1 MHLELEN
8 QATDSDPLASVFSS
22 APRVGLRVRHADGTT
37 TQLTRAQ
44 LLAEV
49 VDFAA
54 GLDEIDVEALS
65 ERVYGGLYDGIDRL
79 ELDKLLVQVPAALIA
94 EDPAYSLLAARFL
107 DRVILGEV
115 QDQGILSFGD
125 CIAHGHACGI
135 IADDTFAFVQQHAK
149 VLDDAILPERA
160 QLFRYFGLRTVYD
173 RYLLRHPTTRKV
185 FETPQYFFMRVACG
199 LARKPEEAIEFYR
212 LLSSLEY
219 LTSSPTLFNS
229 ATRHPQMSSC
239 YLLDSPED
247 ELEGIYKRY
256 TDIAR
261 LSKFAG
267 GIGTSWT
274 RVRSRGSLIRGTN
287 GKSNG
292 IIPWLKTLDA
302 SVAAVN
308 QGGRRKGACCVY
320 LESWHADIE
329 EFLELRDNTG
339 DEARRTHNLNLAN
352 WVPDIFMRRV
362 QADQMWSLFDPKET
376 PDLVDSYGDDFEAR
390 YEHYERQG
398 LAVRQLKARDLYGRM
413 MRTLAQTGNGWMT
426 FKDHCNRK
434 SNQTGLPG
442 NVVHSSNLCTEIVE
456 VTDQGETAVCNLG
469 SINLGRFVVDGEFDF
484 EALASRVRVAVKYLD
499 RVVDINYY
507 PTEEAAASNARW
519 RPIGLGLMGL
529 QDVFFLKRL
538 AFDSPDAAKLSARIQ
553 EEIYYAALCTSAD
566 LAEQYGPHDSFSET
580 RAAAGVLQF
589 DLWGV
594 TPDSDGPEKQVS
606 LFSGARPRPGGADR
620 WGDLKKRIQSVGLR
634 NSLLVAIAPT
644 ATIAS
649 ISGCYECTE
658 PQVSNLFKR
667 ETLSGE
673 FMQINRYLV
682 ADLKRLGLWTPR
694 IRELIKGAEGSIQGI
709 REIPEELRRLY
720 RTAWELPQRA
730 IIDMAAARS
739 PYIDQSASL
748 NLFMAEPTIGKLS
761 SMYAYAWKKGL
772 KTTYYLRSR
781 PATRIARATGSSKKY
796 TDEEALACSLENP
809 EYCEACQ

>member
-1 MHLELEN
+1 MAKKKATKKAAKKPMTVKAHTRTKEFTDDDLKCVEVIDKTAKRIEREINRRVLPELKFPVRSLSNVSYDKKVGYFQIGSGTKSRHMSVNTVKNFAQTLRLMAVSKEMVEN
-8 QATDSDPLASVFSS
+8 D
-22 APRVGLRVRHADGTT
+22 
-37 TQLTRAQ
+37 
-44 LLAEV
+44 
-49 VDFAA
+49 DFATKR
-54 GLDEIDVEALS
+54 EAYYVS
-65 ERVYGGLYDGIDRL
+65 
-79 ELDKLLVQVPAALIA
+79 KNW
-94 EDPAYSLLAARFL
+94 
-107 DRVILGEV
+107 GECKFNEQTESDSV
-115 QDQGILSFGD
+115 M
-125 CIAHGHACGI
+125 
-135 IADDTFAFVQQHAK
+135 DD
-149 VLDDAILPERA
+149 I
-160 QLFRYFGLRTVYD
+160 
-173 RYLLRHPTTRKV
+173 
-185 FETPQYFFMRVACG
+185 
-199 LARKPEEAIEFYR
+199 
-212 LLSSLEY
+212 
-219 LTSSPTLFNS
+219 
-229 ATRHPQMSSC
+229 
-239 YLLDSPED
+239 
-247 ELEGIYKRY
+247 
-256 TDIAR
+256 
-261 LSKFAG
+261 
-267 GIGTSWT
+267 
-274 RVRSRGSLIRGTN
+274 
-287 GKSNG
+287 
-292 IIPWLKTLDA
+292 
-302 SVAAVN
+302 
-308 QGGRRKGACCVY
+308 
-320 LESWHADIE
+320 
-329 EFLELRDNTG
+329 
-339 DEARRTHNLNLAN
+339 
-352 WVPDIFMRRV
+352 
-362 QADQMWSLFDPKET
+362 
-376 PDLVDSYGDDFEAR
+376 
-390 YEHYERQG
+390 
-398 LAVRQLKARDLYGRM
+398 
-413 MRTLAQTGNGWMT
+413 
-426 FKDHCNRK
+426 
-434 SNQTGLPG
+434 
-442 NVVHSSNLCTEIVE
+442 
-456 VTDQGETAVCNLG
+456 
-469 SINLGRFVVDGEFDF
+469 